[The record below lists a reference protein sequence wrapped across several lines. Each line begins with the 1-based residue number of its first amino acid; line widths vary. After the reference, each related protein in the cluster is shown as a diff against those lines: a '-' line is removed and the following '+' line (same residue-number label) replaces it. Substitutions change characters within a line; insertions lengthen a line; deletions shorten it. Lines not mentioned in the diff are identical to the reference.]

1 MPTTT
6 EILVCPL
13 SAGSDIGDQQNEAA
27 KVLKE
32 VGGTLKTTDGVQQI
46 QFGTT
51 VEKPDVF
58 ELHVGKFTSSLR
70 LEQVPHTMYLKKN
83 THTPLQR
90 TSKWNDLPCSPD
102 WNSLSHHKTFMATEA
117 YQPFLN
123 RFLTIAGGAPS
134 MLHVDFEPAGGYTKA
149 TSAPVTE
156 VATFYFGSKEAPAD
170 YLEGARK
177 FAEIFENEKTAGFL
191 GAALGLSHEDN
202 LKSPK
207 EGLEGRAAVLVI
219 GWESVDAHMKVRETQ
234 LFKDNIHLLRN
245 GVKDAEVHHVQLM
258 NFVE

>member
-13 SAGSDIGDQQNEAA
+13 SAGSDIGDQHNEAA

-32 VGGTLKTTDGVQQI
+32 VGDTLKTINGVQQI

-58 ELHVGKFTSSLR
+58 ELHV
-70 LEQVPHTMYLKKN
+70 
-83 THTPLQR
+83 
-90 TSKWNDLPCSPD
+90 D

-117 YQPFLN
+117 YQPFLK

-134 MLHVDFEPAGGYTKA
+134 MLHVDFEPAGSYTKA

-170 YLEGARK
+170 YLDGVRK
-177 FAEIFENEKTAGFL
+177 FAEIFDDKEITSAGFL

-219 GWESVDAHMKVRETQ
+219 GWESVEAHMKVRETQ

>member
-6 EILVCPL
+6 ELLVCPL

-70 LEQVPHTMYLKKN
+70 LEQIPPTMTSRTLI
-83 THTPLQR
+83 LQFNEHPNGM
-90 TSKWNDLPCSPD
+90 TDLPSD